1 MGDEAGEWATDLG
14 SGGEDSGGE
23 LVARASD
30 QMSRPVRDEGQL
42 ARAEMAEKGR
52 QLAAGRAWLEY

>member
-1 MGDEAGEWATDLG
+1 
-14 SGGEDSGGE
+14 
-23 LVARASD
+23 
-30 QMSRPVRDEGQL
+30 MSRPVRDEGQL